1 MVARNVSKEPTQ
13 MRKTAGVSMMPIPT
27 RLRTPGQ
34 SHRGLEKK
42 VWNAWNRV
50 FKAAAAEEQVRS
62 WQACSYF
69 NMVHLKFSS

>member
-34 SHRGLEKK
+34 SLRGLEKK
-42 VWNAWNRV
+42 VWNVWNRI

-62 WQACSYF
+62 FRSCTYF
-69 NMVHLKFSS
+69 NMVHRKFSS